1 MKGGRVPQA
10 KRGLGVK
17 EPLADI
23 FDEPDCFRIIAEL
36 PGVAEDDIKT
46 SFDPE
51 NRNLVI
57 LAPNHGYY
65 KEVRL
70 PPSAVDEVTTSYKN
84 GVLEVRVGKHG
95 A

>member
-1 MKGGRVPQA
+1 MKGGIVPQA

-23 FDEPDCFRIIAEL
+23 FDEPNCFRIVTEL

-51 NRNLVI
+51 NRTLVI
-57 LAPNHGYY
+57 FAPNHGCY
-65 KEVRL
+65 KEIDL
-70 PPSAVDEVTTSYKN
+70 PPSATGEVTASYKN
-84 GVLEVRVGKHG
+84 GVLEVRVGKRG

>member
-1 MKGGRVPQA
+1 MKGGTVPQA

-36 PGVAEDDIKT
+36 PWVAEDDIKT

-57 LAPNHGYY
+57 LTNHGCY

-70 PPSAVDEVTTSYKN
+70 PPSSVDKVTTSFKN